1 MHPIKKTDYLLCRF
15 SATTAFAKV
24 IILPLAAQK
33 SNFSGVLQH
42 AFGAH
47 LVPGTF
53 RWLDETPPNRYPGLL
68 NLMTGDL
75 KLAKQIRKRPAKR
88 YTFGP

>member
-1 MHPIKKTDYLLCRF
+1 MHPIKKTDYLLCQF
-15 SATTAFAKV
+15 PATTAFAKV
-24 IILPLAAQK
+24 IILPLAAQQSIF
-33 SNFSGVLQH
+33 SNVLQH

-53 RWLDETPPNRYPGLL
+53 RWLDETPPNRYSGLL
-68 NLMTGDL
+68 NLMTGDI
-75 KLAKQIRKRPAKR
+75 KLAKKIIRRLAKR